1 MPPLPLVGEGQGE
14 GGCSE
19 AWQSSFEKKIPLF
32 PPLIKGGRGD
42 LDQIDQTDQTDGID
56 LLRSTPEAFG
66 LDIGKALTRNEA
78 VLQKN
83 G

>member
-1 MPPLPLVGEGQGE
+1 VRVDVPVK
-14 GGCSE
+14 
-19 AWQSSFEKKIPLF
+19 KKIPPF
-32 PPLIKGGRGD
+32 VKGGRGD
-42 LDQIDQTDQTDGID
+42 LDRTDRMDGTD